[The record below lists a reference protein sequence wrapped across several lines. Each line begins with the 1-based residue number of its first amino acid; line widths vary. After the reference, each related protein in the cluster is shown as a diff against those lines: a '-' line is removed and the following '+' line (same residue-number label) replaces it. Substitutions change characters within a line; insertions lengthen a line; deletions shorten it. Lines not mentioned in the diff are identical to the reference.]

1 MAKVD
6 TSGAWLA
13 KVPGVGTGERWDLSY
28 LVRDSLLMVGADVD
42 VGCIPPVD
50 RDSLLMVSA

>member
-13 KVPGVGTGERWDLSY
+13 KVPGVGTGERWDSNPWE
-28 LVRDSLLMVGADVD
+28 SKGNGTDV
-42 VGCIPPVD
+42 
-50 RDSLLMVSA
+50 LATT

>member
-13 KVPGVGTGERWDLSY
+13 KVPGVGMGERWDLSY
-28 LVRDSLLMVGADVD
+28 LVRDSLLMVGSDVE
-42 VGCIPPVD
+42 CIPPG
-50 RDSLLMVSA
+50 